1 MCYLRVLILEVFS
14 SLTDSMIL
22 WSQGCFGTP
31 SGGTEGRGSAGGAL
45 LEGFLPRKEIMM
57 CCGSDLHAMEPSALC
72 APRWEVV
79 PNPSALKLGC
89 AAGVNADLVLGLT
102 AARELRERCSL
113 RCHRRFAWTCSRLQP
128 GSEQGGVQA
137 VGRKGVGSKRR

>member
-57 CCGSDLHAMEPSALC
+57 CSGSDCCMQWNHQPSVL
-72 APRWEVV
+72 PDG
-79 PNPSALKLGC
+79 KLF
-89 AAGVNADLVLGLT
+89 LTPVL
-102 AARELRERCSL
+102 
-113 RCHRRFAWTCSRLQP
+113 
-128 GSEQGGVQA
+128 
-137 VGRKGVGSKRR
+137 